1 MQEWE
6 QWISIN
12 KPKLIHV
19 ANFEERF
26 VREILA
32 RIPEITPNDVI
43 AQYHFQFPNGSNGY
57 IDFCIK
63 NDSKGYFVSIELD
76 GAWKASAQD
85 FAALLERQNVLMA
98 SHIGTLLRFANSTW
112 LGKSGQT
119 IQSIRKVLAEQHK
132 AFNDKVS
139 SEDLM
144 LQLKTM
150 QDELLRLKQQNSNNE
165 TTQLTTLV
173 GNLSKQLHEQKV
185 GSNNQ
190 DINTVMLGLAQQIKD
205 LSQVP
210 PVQSKQYVPLYIGIG
225 LAFLIGLS
233 FVMYS
238 LASKPV
244 SSVNRTPDIVESPP
258 RVPDTLGAAIEDTE
272 PRLSVPNTIE
282 AALENVAYLTD
293 SMEEGIPSSSAKNH
307 VGDTRIVCGYVA
319 QIKEVQGRT
328 YINMGNVYPNQEMTI
343 VIWPDDADKVSRALT
358 YDGKIICIEGKITIY
373 KDIPQITLKDP
384 KQMYQNYSEP

>member
-32 RIPEITPNDVI
+32 RIPEITPNDVT

-165 TTQLTTLV
+165 TAQLTTLV

-205 LSQVP
+205 LSRVT

-225 LAFLIGLS
+225 IGIGLAVLGVS
-233 FVMYS
+233 FGVYS
-238 LASKPV
+238 SFNKDTQPEAT
-244 SSVNRTPDIVESPP
+244 SVNSTLQSTTTSATPNSVTPDKVQADAGYDESN
-258 RVPDTLGAAIEDTE
+258 AIQ
-272 PRLSVPNTIE
+272 SHE
-282 AALENVAYLTD
+282 A
-293 SMEEGIPSSSAKNH
+293 INH
-307 VGDTRIVCGYVA
+307 IGETQIVCGYVA
-319 QIKEVQGRT
+319 QIKDIGGRT
-328 YINMGNVYPNQEMTI
+328 YINLGSSYPNQEMTI
-343 VIWPDDADKVSRALT
+343 VIWPDDAYKVSNVL
-358 YDGKIICIEGKITIY
+358 DSGGKTLCVKGNITVY
-373 KDIPQITLKDP
+373 KDIPQIALKDP
-384 KQMYQNYSEP
+384 TQIVN

>member
-1 MQEWE
+1 MKINYTGFREMQEWE

-32 RIPEITPNDVI
+32 RIPEITPNDVT

-190 DINTVMLGLAQQIKD
+190 DINTVMLG
-205 LSQVP
+205 
-210 PVQSKQYVPLYIGIG
+210 
-225 LAFLIGLS
+225 
-233 FVMYS
+233 
-238 LASKPV
+238 
-244 SSVNRTPDIVESPP
+244 
-258 RVPDTLGAAIEDTE
+258 
-272 PRLSVPNTIE
+272 
-282 AALENVAYLTD
+282 
-293 SMEEGIPSSSAKNH
+293 
-307 VGDTRIVCGYVA
+307 
-319 QIKEVQGRT
+319 
-328 YINMGNVYPNQEMTI
+328 
-343 VIWPDDADKVSRALT
+343 
-358 YDGKIICIEGKITIY
+358 
-373 KDIPQITLKDP
+373 
-384 KQMYQNYSEP
+384 